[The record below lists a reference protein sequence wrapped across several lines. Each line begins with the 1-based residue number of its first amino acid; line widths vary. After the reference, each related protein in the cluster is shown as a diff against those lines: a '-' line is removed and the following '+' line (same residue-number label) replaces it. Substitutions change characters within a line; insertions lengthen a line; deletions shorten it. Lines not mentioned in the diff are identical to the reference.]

1 MAKTATATKNYEMCK
16 SNAISDPEKNNRYS
30 LQAYPSA
37 HPFLRTVI
45 TVNWETSIQCPKC
58 QIIPATLKRVT
69 TVSVYSLHT
78 VIMEN
83 KCKGLGLMPDT

>member
-1 MAKTATATKNYEMCK
+1 MAETATATQNYEMCK
-16 SNAISDPEKNNRYS
+16 SNAISDPEKEQS
-30 LQAYPSA
+30 LLVTSTP
-37 HPFLRTVI
+37 HLRIRSVI
-45 TVNWETSIQCPKC
+45 TVIWETSIQCSKC
-58 QIIPATLKRVT
+58 QVIPATLKRVT